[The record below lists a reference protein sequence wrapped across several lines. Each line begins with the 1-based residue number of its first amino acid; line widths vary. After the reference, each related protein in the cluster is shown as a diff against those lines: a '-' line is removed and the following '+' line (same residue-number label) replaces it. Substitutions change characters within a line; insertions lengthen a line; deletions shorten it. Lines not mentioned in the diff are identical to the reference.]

1 MTVAGRRSVISLRGL
16 GDLGRPP
23 LLTTARASI
32 SSVSSGSSRYSLRRM
47 TWESTFAR
55 FDPKVAREALFL
67 TGIGFPHAEYVS
79 VRAARRVTD
88 DHHAS

>member
-1 MTVAGRRSVISLRGL
+1 MTDTGRRSVISLRGF
-16 GDLGRPP
+16 GDRGRPP

-55 FDPKVAREALFL
+55 FDLKVAREALLL
-67 TGIGFPHAEYVS
+67 TAICFPHAENVPYI
-79 VRAARRVTD
+79 AARRVTE
-88 DHHAS
+88 DHHAP